1 MTVAQFQ
8 KLSKIYE
15 LDLPEEDKARMYV
28 KSLANLTD
36 GQINTMHVKKFNKIC
51 AKVQRAFEVKGYDLQ
66 NGKPRK
72 YFMIGGKVY
81 RFNYDLKRPPN
92 NAARYMEVAT
102 YSNDI
107 IGNLHLILASM
118 VTPIKWFRA
127 VVPKAWQ
134 HEHIA
139 NDMKKLDFAVAYH
152 AAVFFLESF
161 QEINEVFASLFNVG
175 NHSEDDEGEGKPD
188 PTGFTSNFGWIYN
201 AKMVSE
207 FEGISVD
214 DATDLPVLQF
224 LNDLN
229 YIKTKR
235 AFDEYQYRQSTS

>member
-1 MTVAQFQ
+1 MTVEQFQ
-8 KLSKIYE
+8 RLTRIYE

-36 GQINTMHVKKFNKIC
+36 GEINKMHVSKFNKIG
-51 AKVQRAFEVKGYDLQ
+51 AKVQKAFEVKGYDLQ

-72 YFMIGGKVY
+72 YFMVNGRFY
-81 RFNYDLKRPPN
+81 RFNYDLKKPPN

-102 YSNDI
+102 YATDI

-118 VTPIKWFRA
+118 VTPIKWFRS
-127 VVPKAWQ
+127 VKPKAWQ

-139 NDMKKLDFAVAYH
+139 NEMKKLDFAVAYH

-161 QEINEVFASLFNVG
+161 QEINEAFASLFNVQ
-175 NHSEDDEGEGKPD
+175 NNSEDEDGEGSKD
-188 PTGFTSNFGWIYN
+188 PTGFTQKFGWIYN

-207 FEGISVD
+207 FEFISVD
-214 DATDLPVLQF
+214 AVMDLPVLQF

>member
-1 MTVAQFQ
+1 MTVEQFQ
-8 KLSKIYE
+8 KLTKIFE

-36 GQINTMHVKKFNKIC
+36 EQINSMHVEKFNKIC
-51 AKVQRAFEVKGYDLQ
+51 AKVQKAFQVKGYDLQ

-72 YFMIGGKVY
+72 YFMIGRKMY

-92 NAARYMEVAT
+92 NAGRYIEVAT
-102 YSNDI
+102 YSNNI

-118 VTPIKWFRA
+118 VTPIKYFRA
-127 VVPKAWQ
+127 VKPKAWQ

-139 NDMKKLDFAVAYH
+139 NDMKKMDFAVAYH

-161 QEINEVFASLFNVG
+161 QEINEVFASLFNGG
-175 NHSEDDEGEGKPD
+175 NDIDNEGEDSIKD
-188 PTGFTSNFGWIYN
+188 PTGFTLNFGWIYN
-201 AKMVSE
+201 AKVVSE
-207 FEGISVD
+207 FEAISVD
-214 DATDLPVLQF
+214 DAMDLPVLQF

-235 AFDEYQYRQSTS
+235 AFDEHQYRKSTS